1 MSEDAP
7 ASPPPVAPDR
17 EPESPGPL
25 HCPPELQAALK
36 KQNDKALAK
45 GRAERHTEQRGL
57 WTRFARALRRRA
69 LAQHTLAGIAAG
81 LEDGAEDSE
90 DEEGGEEDAAD
101 ARPAFA
107 QRPQLSI
114 ISFNI
119 QKLRNNV
126 DGTAVMWQQLMA
138 EMAEHDV
145 VVLTEVPASDAAYKE
160 RVLWFLSVLN
170 RLAKAPEDEPAWDM
184 RISEPSNA
192 VSIVEAKPEAERS
205 PRTGGNKEIHA
216 LFAKKPVK
224 IDAFW
229 TWKEVSHLDAT
240 RALDWAPL
248 TVQLD
253 VAHVRSVP
261 EDVLLLTM
269 VHLPPSGRARQR
281 DAQLSAMLRGYAA
294 RARSVYGFAMTTK
307 GAKDA
312 GPSAKRAVHVMCGDF
327 NTFPGATEGDDE
339 NGAELYG
346 LKAGGWA
353 PPVFGTLA
361 ATSSGGKA
369 YDNILVDAESWNII
383 ENAAYEGRC
392 ELERTVHP
400 LAFPNKPGQKGISD
414 HMPVSLTVRDRVLVA

>member
-7 ASPPPVAPDR
+7 APSPPIAPDR

-36 KQNDKALAK
+36 KQADKALAK
-45 GRAERHTEQRGL
+45 GRAERHAAQPDH

-90 DEEGGEEDAAD
+90 DGEEDAAAD

-145 VVLTEVPASDAAYKE
+145 VVLTEVPASDAAYKD

-192 VSIVEAKPEAERS
+192 VSIVEAKPEGERS
-205 PRTGGNKEIHA
+205 PRTGGNKEIHV

-224 IDAFW
+224 IEASW
-229 TWKEVSHLDAT
+229 TWKEASHLDAT

-312 GPSAKRAVHVMCGDF
+312 GPSGRRAVHVMCGDF

-392 ELERTVHP
+392 ELERTVHT

-414 HMPVSLTVRDRVLVA
+414 HMPVSLTVRDRVLAR